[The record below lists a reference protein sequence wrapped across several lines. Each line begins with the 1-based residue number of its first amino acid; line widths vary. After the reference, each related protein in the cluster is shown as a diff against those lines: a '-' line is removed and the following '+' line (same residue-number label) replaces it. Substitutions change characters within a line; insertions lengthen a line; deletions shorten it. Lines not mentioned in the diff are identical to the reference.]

1 MGNSLEETIGLMVAI
16 TEQTKNSSKSARG
29 LNAILANL
37 AQVLDPASSN
47 GEKIVEI
54 FDKLG
59 VTMYDANG
67 QFKSGYDL
75 LSGLAEK
82 WNTLDGN
89 AQKYIATTLAGTTQL
104 NNFLALMN
112 NFDHATKATNTAL
125 ESQGSAL
132 EENERYMG
140 GIEAKMTNLKQV
152 FQDFANNVLDSDFV
166 KALLDVAT
174 GFLQLANTDLG
185 VFISQIVLLTSLGWG
200 AVSLAKAS
208 EAIKIIT
215 TLVKGFVGGGA
226 TAAGI
231 GAIGTAASSVLPVV
245 LALSTAVVG
254 LYTAWKVAKGYD
266 KNFDE
271 YATEIDDINTKL
283 ETNKQRLEDIQ
294 NLKWYDKTEDIM
306 AEKDAIEKENEALK
320 EQKDK
325 LAQLALAKMNSWEG
339 WSGGTGYRVTSL
351 GEGQT
356 VDNVLGSQTFANVGE
371 AQNFLEQAGY
381 IQNAS
386 ILTQEALKD
395 MGVVIEKV
403 YGSLDDKLADATIQL
418 QHYTAEMETN
428 HELVGDEAVAYNKLI
443 DDVKGYASNL
453 QYAVDE
459 GLGELT
465 PAQEKFLV
473 AFNKADDAFK
483 DAKSY
488 IPDYVDSL
496 FKVETQA
503 GTTGDALYVNV
514 AQKILDV
521 NNTKLTPDQK
531 VEALQ
536 EIFDRAGD
544 VSKELVEGLGAAII
558 STGNTSLSFDQ
569 QITVLKALADQA
581 NIASGAMQG
590 VFDRASSLGSI
601 GGALTGGIDYFS
613 RQKQQG
619 EAALRA
625 IVNTIASHIPK
636 KQGLDINPN
645 GSGGSGGGGSSSKET
660 DEYLEQ
666 LKEIV
671 KLYESQ
677 LDLMQERGDS
687 EEDQIAKMKEIQN
700 ALHTQAEYM
709 RSVGASQTEIN
720 ALSTKWWQLQGKIE
734 DAQDKILEKE
744 KDLLEAEKDRLKTE
758 EDRIKSEYSSIAK
771 YAQGVADTRI
781 KEIEDEIDKL
791 QEANDEIDE
800 RIQKEELLDNL
811 AKARQQ
817 KKLVYKDGQFQYV
830 SDAEAISSAQA
841 SLNEFEREQ
850 ALQKEIDELNE
861 RKQMWEDYKDGWGD
875 LTSDYDEEQGKLL
888 YLQKYG
894 QEIEQETWKTRLSNL
909 ESFKDSYIA
918 SLKELADAQESI
930 ESQISGLTVSKSSG
944 GSSGKSTSSSKA
956 NNATA
961 TIPGVGTVGVRIEN
975 GKTVTSGLPAGTVVK
990 TAGGSYRITGGDA
1003 NKGGYTSEKVSKHA
1017 LGTLSAQGGLSL
1029 VGEQGPE
1036 LRVLGQGDGVIP
1048 ADITRNLW
1056 DWGKINPS
1064 NMAQSL
1070 SNVFNIDNLTLPNA
1084 KDAQTLV
1091 NGLRQMAYQRA
1102 YKRA

>member
-1 MGNSLEETIGLMVAI
+1 
-16 TEQTKNSSKSARG
+16 
-29 LNAILANL
+29 
-37 AQVLDPASSN
+37 
-47 GEKIVEI
+47 
-54 FDKLG
+54 
-59 VTMYDANG
+59 
-67 QFKSGYDL
+67 
-75 LSGLAEK
+75 
-82 WNTLDGN
+82 
-89 AQKYIATTLAGTTQL
+89 
-104 NNFLALMN
+104 MN
-112 NFDHATKATNTAL
+112 NFDHATEATNTAL

-185 VFISQIVLLTSLGWG
+185 VFISQIALLTSLGWG
-200 AVSLAKAS
+200 AVSLTKAS

-215 TLVKGFVGGGA
+215 KLKGFVGGGA
-226 TAAGI
+226 MAGGI
-231 GAIGTAASSVLPVV
+231 AAIGTTASSVLPVV
-245 LALSTAVVG
+245 LALSAAVVG
-254 LYTAWKVAKGYD
+254 LYTVWKVAKGYD
-266 KNFDE
+266 KDFDE
-271 YATEIDDINTKL
+271 YATEIDNINTKL
-283 ETNKQRLEDIQ
+283 EINKQRLEDIQ
-294 NLKWYDKTEDIM
+294 DLKWYDKTDDIM

-325 LAQLALAKMNSWEG
+325 LVQLALAKMNSWEG

-351 GEGQT
+351 GEGKT
-356 VDNVLGSQTFANVGE
+356 VDNVLGSQTFSSVGE

-386 ILTQEALKD
+386 TLTQEALED

-403 YGSLDDKLADATIQL
+403 YGSLDDELADATIQL
-418 QHYTAEMETN
+418 QYYTDEMETN
-428 HELVGDEAVAYNKLI
+428 HELIGDEAVDYNKLR
-443 DDVKGYASNL
+443 DKVKGYASDL
-453 QYAVDE
+453 QYAADE
-459 GLGELT
+459 GLGNLT
-465 PAQEKFLV
+465 SVQENFLE
-473 AFNKADDAFK
+473 AFNNAEEAFK

-488 IPDYVDSL
+488 ISDYVDFL
-496 FKVETQA
+496 VEIETEA
-503 GTTGDALYVNV
+503 GTTGDALYTNV
-514 AQKILDV
+514 VQKILDV
-521 NNTKLTPDQK
+521 NNTDLTPDQK
-531 VEALQ
+531 VQALE
-536 EIFDRAGD
+536 EIIGRTGNA
-544 VSKELVEGLGAAII
+544 SKELVESLGAAII
-558 STGNTSLSFDQ
+558 STGNTSLNFNQ
-569 QITVLKALADQA
+569 QIDVLKALATQA
-581 NIASGAMQG
+581 NVTSDAMQSI
-590 VFDRASSLGSI
+590 FDKVARLKWRKGAAFALSSTFQKIIDNVPDKISLDLGE
-601 GGALTGGIDYFS
+601 T
-613 RQKQQG
+613 
-619 EAALRA
+619 
-625 IVNTIASHIPK
+625 T
-636 KQGLDINPN
+636 
-645 GSGGSGGGGSSSKET
+645 GGGGSAKET

-700 ALHTQAEYM
+700 ALHVQADYM

-734 DAQDKILEKE
+734 DAQDKILDKEKE
-744 KDLLEAEKDRLKTE
+744 LLEAEKDRLKTE

-771 YAQGVADTRI
+771 YAQGVADARI

-791 QEANDEIDE
+791 QEANDEIDK

-817 KKLVYKDGQFQYV
+817 KKLVFKDGQFQYV

-841 SLNEFEREQ
+841 SLNQFEREQ
-850 ALQKEIDELNE
+850 ALQKEIDELNA

-875 LTSDYDEEQGKLL
+875 LTSDYDDEQGRLL

-894 QEIEQETWKTRLSNL
+894 QEVEQETWKTRLDNL

-918 SLKELADAQESI
+918 SLKELADAQEKI
-930 ESQISGLTVSKSSG
+930 ESQISGLSASKSGGSNGGKSSG
-944 GSSGKSTSSSKA
+944 FGKA

-975 GKTVTSGLPAGTVVK
+975 GKTVTSGLPVGTVVK

-1003 NKGGYTSEKVSKHA
+1003 NKGGYKSEKVSKHA

-1036 LRVLGQGDGVIP
+1036 LRVLGQGDGILP

-1070 SNVFNIDNLTLPNA
+1070 SNVFNIDNLILPNA
-1084 KDAQTLV
+1084 RDAQTLV

>member
-1 MGNSLEETIGLMVAI
+1 MGNSLEQTIGLMTAI

-59 VTMYDANG
+59 VAMYDTNG

-75 LSGLAEK
+75 LSGLAEE
-82 WNTLDGN
+82 WDGLDGN

-112 NFDHATKATNTAL
+112 NFGHATKATNTAL

-185 VFISQIVLLTSLGWG
+185 VFISQIALLTSLGWG

-208 EAIKIIT
+208 EAVKIIT
-215 TLVKGFVGGGA
+215 KLVKGFVGGGA
-226 TAAGI
+226 TAGGIAAI
-231 GAIGTAASSVLPVV
+231 GATASSVLPVV
-245 LALSTAVVG
+245 LALSAAVVG
-254 LYTAWKVAKGYD
+254 LYTAWKVAKDYD
-266 KNFDE
+266 KDFDE
-271 YATEIDDINTKL
+271 YAAEIDDINTKL

-294 NLKWYDKTEDIM
+294 DLKWYDKTDDIM

-320 EQKDK
+320 EQQDK

-351 GEGQT
+351 GEGKT
-356 VDNVLGSQTFANVGE
+356 VDNVLGSQTFSNVGE

-386 ILTQEALKD
+386 TLTQEALED

-403 YGSLDDKLADATIQL
+403 YGSLDDKLADAAIQL

-428 HELVGDEAVAYNKLI
+428 HELTEDEAVAYNKLI

-453 QYAVDE
+453 QYAADN
-459 GLGELT
+459 GLGKLT
-465 PAQEKFLV
+465 PAQEKFLE
-473 AFNKADDAFK
+473 AFNESEDAFK
-483 DAKSY
+483 KAKSY

-496 FKVETQA
+496 VEIETKA
-503 GTTGDALYVNV
+503 GTTGDALYTNV
-514 AQKILDV
+514 VQKILDV
-521 NNTKLTPDQK
+521 NNTDLTPDQK
-531 VEALQ
+531 VQALE
-536 EIFDRAGD
+536 EIIGRTGNA
-544 VSKELVEGLGAAII
+544 SKELVESLGAAII
-558 STGNTSLSFDQ
+558 STGNTSLNFDQ
-569 QITVLKALADQA
+569 QISVLKALATQA
-581 NIASGAMQG
+581 NVASGAMQSI
-590 VFDRASSLGSI
+590 FDKAARLKWRKGAAFALSRTFQRIIDNIPEKISLDLGKT
-601 GGALTGGIDYFS
+601 TGG
-613 RQKQQG
+613 
-619 EAALRA
+619 
-625 IVNTIASHIPK
+625 
-636 KQGLDINPN
+636 
-645 GSGGSGGGGSSSKET
+645 GGGGGGGGSAKET

-700 ALHTQAEYM
+700 ALHVQADYM

-734 DAQDKILEKE
+734 DAQDKILDKEKE
-744 KDLLEAEKDRLKTE
+744 LLEAEKDRLKTE

-771 YAQGVADTRI
+771 YAQGVADARI

-791 QEANDEIDE
+791 QEANDEIDK

-817 KKLVYKDGQFQYV
+817 KKLVFKDGQFQYV

-841 SLNEFEREQ
+841 NLNQFEREQ
-850 ALQKEIDELNE
+850 ALQKEIDELNA

-875 LTSDYDEEQGKLL
+875 LTSDYDDEQGKLL

-894 QEIEQETWKTRLSNL
+894 QEVEQETWKTRLDNL

-918 SLKELADAQESI
+918 SLKELATAQEKI
-930 ESQISGLTVSKSSG
+930 ESQISGLSASKSG
-944 GSSGKSTSSSKA
+944 GSSSGKSSGSGKA

-975 GKTVTSGLPAGTVVK
+975 GKTVTSGLPVGTVVK

-1003 NKGGYTSEKVSKHA
+1003 NKGGYKSEKVSKHA

-1036 LRVLGQGDGVIP
+1036 LRVLGQGDGILP

-1084 KDAQTLV
+1084 RDAQTLV